1 MSCAEGQG
9 MPSGGMHIIQSFIG
23 CIATLI
29 NGSAL
34 DIYVAAAY
42 RDLTGICN
50 GKSWVKALR
59 FSGCAVGTVE
69 VLLVFRTEDIRGN
82 RRVPGCCSSTS
93 YGQALGGQ
101 LSPADSSFT
110 NLNAQKARVTT
121 T

>member
-1 MSCAEGQG
+1 
-9 MPSGGMHIIQSFIG
+9 MHIIQLFIG
-23 CIATLI
+23 FIGKLM

-42 RDLTGICN
+42 RDLTGIFN

-59 FSGCAVGTVE
+59 FSSCVGGTVE

-82 RRVPGCCSSTS
+82 RRVPDCCSSTS

-101 LSPADSSFT
+101 LSHADSSFT
-110 NLNAQKARVTT
+110 SLSAQKERVTT